1 MESIRAWLTE
11 MRTRA
16 ALRRCARVG
25 AQPVVRGRIWIHGG
39 GTIHIGDRVVLDA
52 SRAPIEL
59 HAGKGATLNI
69 GDDVRIYGGTSIEA
83 LDSVTLERGCVLHA
97 FSKLLD
103 NHFHPVSGN
112 RHQRPESTPV
122 VIGEEAVIGER
133 AIVLPGARI
142 EPQVRLEAGVVI
154 ARRVPRGTVLAGYPP
169 RPVRKPEAA

>member
-1 MESIRAWLTE
+1 MGSVRAWITE
-11 MRTRA
+11 MRART

-39 GTIHIGDRVVLDA
+39 GTIHVGDRVVLDA

-59 HAGKGATLNI
+59 HVGRGATLVI

-83 LDSVTLERGCVLHA
+83 LQSVVLERGCVLNA
-97 FSKLLD
+97 FSKVLD
-103 NHFHPVSGN
+103 NHFHPVHGN
-112 RHQRPESTPV
+112 RHRRPESTAV

-133 AIVLPGARI
+133 AILLPGARL
-142 EPQVRLEAGVVI
+142 EPQVQLEAGVVI

-169 RPVRKPEAA
+169 RPVRKREAA